1 MKAFMKQLSL
11 GLTLIILLSLLV
23 TGATP
28 AAEVDTSKEV
38 KIVGYLLGDA
48 PAGMP
53 EVMEQLNVMLK
64 QEINATMEIRYIGWG
79 DFQAKYPLVLAAGE
93 DIDWIYTANWAFY
106 FQEAAKSAF
115 YEVTEEMLQEYMP
128 RHYAALPKHAYKEVM
143 VDGKMYMLP
152 TSTPDRKVPVALIRG
167 DLRKKYGV
175 PEITRFSDIEPYLAA
190 IKENEPEMIPMNLD
204 NTYDIGTPYSTLT
217 NEQGS
222 THTDVLFATG
232 SGTGLTWALQE
243 STGKLYYVMDEPRL
257 SASKKAAAIMKSW
270 YDKGYINRNVFAN
283 KVRSKDSFSQGVSG
297 VGIGNSQDIQANLAD
312 AAAKGWEVEI
322 IPMLDA
328 EGNYPADPY
337 INNGV
342 ALAATTKNPE
352 RTLMALDLIM
362 EEEIFNYLVYFG
374 VEGKNYVIKDGKVD
388 LPEGVAADQ
397 NTYPPDA
404 AGFWFTNKDQFLPL
418 ATWSDQYV
426 QLREDVKGYLI
437 PHPMT
442 TFAAQTEDI
451 KTEIANLNQ
460 AIVQYSQPI
469 SVGIVEDI
477 DEAFA
482 TLDKNLKAAGVEKVR
497 EVLQKQIDAH
507 IAAMQ

>member
-1 MKAFMKQLSL
+1 MKSLGKRFSVFIGMMLVLSL
-11 GLTLIILLSLLV
+11 MM
-23 TGATP
+23 TGVAL
-28 AAEVDTSKEV
+28 AADTSKEV
-38 KIVGYLLGDA
+38 KIVGYLLGAA

-53 EVMEQLNVMLK
+53 EVMERLNVMLK
-64 QEINATMEIRYIGWG
+64 DKINATMEIRYIGWG
-79 DFQAKYPLVLAAGE
+79 DFQSKYPLVLAAGE

-106 FQEAAKSAF
+106 FQEAAKGAF
-115 YEVTEEMLQEYMP
+115 YEVTDELLQEYMP

-175 PEITRFSDIEPYLAA
+175 PEIKKFSDIEAYLAA
-190 IKENEPEMIPMNLD
+190 IKKNEPGMMPMNLD
-204 NTYDIGTPYSTLT
+204 NSYDVGAPYGALLS
-217 NEQGS
+217 EQGS
-222 THTDVLFATG
+222 TYTDVLFATG
-232 SGTGLTWALQE
+232 SGTGLSWALEE
-243 STGKLYYVMDEPRL
+243 SSGKLYYAMDEPLL
-257 SASKKAAAIMKSW
+257 SASKNAATIMKSW
-270 YDKGYINRNVFAN
+270 YDKGYINRNLFAN
-283 KVRSKDSFSQGVSG
+283 KVRSKDSFNQGVSA
-297 VGIGNSQDIQANLAD
+297 VGFGNSQDVQANLAD
-312 AAAKGWEVEI
+312 AAAKGWDVEI
-322 IPMLDA
+322 IPLLDA
-328 EGNYPADPY
+328 EGHYAADPH

-362 EEEIFNYLVYFG
+362 EEKAFNYQVYFG

-437 PHPMT
+437 PHAMT
-442 TFAAQTEDI
+442 TFAAQTQEI

-460 AIVQYSQPI
+460 TIVQYSQPV
-469 SVGIVEDI
+469 SVGMVKDI
-477 DEAFA
+477 DKAFA

-497 EVLQKQIDAH
+497 DVLQQQIDAH

>member
-1 MKAFMKQLSL
+1 MKSLGKRFSVIIGMMLVLSL
-11 GLTLIILLSLLV
+11 MMAGVTL
-23 TGATP
+23 
-28 AAEVDTSKEV
+28 AADTSKEV
-38 KIVGYLLGDA
+38 KIVGYLLGAA

-53 EVMEQLNVMLK
+53 EVMERLNAMLK
-64 QEINATMEIRYIGWG
+64 AEINATMEIRYIGWG
-79 DFQAKYPLVLAAGE
+79 DFQSKYPLVLAAGE
-93 DIDWIYTANWAFY
+93 DIDWIFTANWAFY
-106 FQEAAKSAF
+106 FQEAAKGAF
-115 YEVTEEMLQEYMP
+115 YEVTDELLKEYMP
-128 RHYAALPKHAYKEVM
+128 RHYAALPAQAYKEVL

-175 PEITRFSDIEPYLAA
+175 PEIKKFSDIEPYLAA
-190 IKENEPEMIPMNLD
+190 IKANEPEMMPMNLD
-204 NTYDIGTPYSTLT
+204 NTYDVGTPYGALGS
-217 NEQGS
+217 EQGS
-222 THTDVLFATG
+222 TYTDVLFATG
-232 SGTGLTWALQE
+232 SGTGLTWSLEE
-243 STGKLYYVMDEPRL
+243 STGKLYYMMDEPLL

-283 KVRSKDSFSQGVSG
+283 KVRSKDSFNQGVSA
-297 VGIGNSQDIQANLAD
+297 VGFGNSQDIQANLAD
-312 AAAKGWEVEI
+312 AAAKGWDVEI
-322 IPMLDA
+322 IPLLDA
-328 EGNYPADPY
+328 EGHYPADPF
-337 INNGV
+337 INNGA

-362 EEEIFNYLVYFG
+362 EEKAFNYQVYFG

-418 ATWSDQYV
+418 ATWSDQYI
-426 QLREDVKGYLI
+426 QLREDVKGYLVL
-437 PHPMT
+437 HPMT

-460 AIVQYSQPI
+460 TIVQYSQPI
-469 SVGIVEDI
+469 SVGMVKDI

-497 EVLQKQIDAH
+497 DVLQQQIDAH